1 MIPPNIEEAQLFT
14 RSPSSYDFSK
24 AQLEVLAAVFEAV
37 VPGLDADDLVR
48 NLDPNAAEWQKENAK
63 ALVSTSYSSQEAL
76 AMTLRSMRLSLSPSV
91 LKGEHKRGKA
101 DIRGIELD
109 WQA

>member
-37 VPGLDADDLVR
+37 VPGLDSDDLVQ
-48 NLDPNAAEWQKENAK
+48 NLDPNAADWQKENAK

-91 LKGEHKRGKA
+91 LKGKLQFGEPENRRIEH
-101 DIRGIELD
+101 D
-109 WQA
+109 